1 MVIKPRDETTTTTTL
16 AGAAICGPARQA
28 SIRSS
33 NGSRGRSLER
43 TVELETRVPFCIT
56 KAHGRP
62 DGMAPGTPACGRG
75 PVVPAGPGRRRGF
88 VLLDGFVLLRASDS
102 TFAASPS
109 SELRSLSKQSSCAGK
124 GKPSCAFLQVLVA
137 ANSDASWPLLAW
149 GSIWQCRLFG

>member
-1 MVIKPRDETTTTTTL
+1 MWTGPRG
-16 AGAAICGPARQA
+16 AGR
-28 SIRSS
+28 
-33 NGSRGRSLER
+33 
-43 TVELETRVPFCIT
+43 
-56 KAHGRP
+56 
-62 DGMAPGTPACGRG
+62 
-75 PVVPAGPGRRRGF
+75 AGPSTRLCFARRLRP
-88 VLLDGFVLLRASDS
+88 LASERASDS